1 MTNTKAFRLW
11 IVNVLSFILFCLL
24 TLTGLTNWLLLPKGY
39 GAKESLLAS
48 LRHFLVEV
56 HEWTALLFMLT
67 IMVHIVLHWGYI
79 KANLKKYGIIK

>member
-1 MTNTKAFRLW
+1 MTNTKALRLW

-39 GAKESLLAS
+39 GAKESLLVS

-67 IMVHIVLHWGYI
+67 VMVHMALHWGYI
-79 KANLKKYGIIK
+79 KANLKKHGIIK